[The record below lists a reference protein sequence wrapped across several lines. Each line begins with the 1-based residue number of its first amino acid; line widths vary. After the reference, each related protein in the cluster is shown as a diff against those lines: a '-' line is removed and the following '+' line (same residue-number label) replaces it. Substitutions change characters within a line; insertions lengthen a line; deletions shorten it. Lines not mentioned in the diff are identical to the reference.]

1 MKNLVFFDVDGTL
14 VTRKGN
20 GYLIP
25 ESTSLTLKLLRENGN
40 LCFINSGRT
49 VAGMENTILDIDV
62 CGFVCGCGT
71 YIKFKDQVLFS
82 HTISH
87 SLGNE
92 VLKDLEQCN
101 IEWLLEGQEFLYYSN
116 KPYNT
121 RIKHF
126 KEEHSRDFPGICKIL
141 PPEEAHDLF
150 FDKFCICTSPGCNF
164 EYFQKKYNKEFTFID
179 RGDSFFEIV
188 PSGYSKA
195 TGMQFLM
202 DYLGIPIEN
211 TYAVGD
217 STNDLPMIDFAGTGI
232 VMGGSPAEVT
242 SHADYVTSPLLEDGI
257 YNAMKHFKLI

>member
-1 MKNLVFFDVDGTL
+1 MKNLIFFDVDGTL

-25 ESTSLTLKLLRENGN
+25 ESTTLALKLLRENGS

-49 VAGMENTILDIDV
+49 RACMEDIILNMDV

-71 YIKFKDQVLFS
+71 YIRTGDNVLLS
-82 HTISH
+82 HTIPH
-87 SLGNE
+87 SLGNK

-101 IEWLLEGQEFLYYSN
+101 IEWLLEGQEFIYYSN
-116 KPYNT
+116 RPYKT
-121 RIKHF
+121 RLNRL
-126 KEEHSRDFPGICKIL
+126 KEEHLKTFPGICKVLL
-141 PPEEAHDLF
+141 PEDAHDLF
-150 FDKFCICTSPGCNF
+150 FDKFCICTTPGCNF
-164 EYFQKKYNKEFTFID
+164 EYFQDKYNKEFTFID
-179 RGDSFFEIV
+179 RVDSFFEVV

-202 DYLGIPIEN
+202 DYFGIPAEN
-211 TYAVGD
+211 TYAAGD

-232 VMGGSPAEVT
+232 VMGGSPVEVIR
-242 SHADYVTSPLLEDGI
+242 HADYITSPLLEDGI